1 MKLNPSD
8 TSIPKLPDSYVI
20 QPPVELAQT
29 DVFSPRFGLNGVRPL
44 VEGSADGDVV
54 TWAGYNSLLASDVSV
69 KPPAVIGV
77 YRLFPD
83 KAASAEVLTSGRA
96 ESMLNEHYIK
106 CTRYA
111 QCPPGLACIA
121 AHAQAERIHV
131 EYCNNVM
138 GPSKSYSMWNERS
151 QTVP

>member
-29 DVFSPRFGLNGVRPL
+29 DVFAPRFGLNEVTPL
-44 VEGSADGDVV
+44 VHLRGVNVKEEAWLVHTLKQSGASADGDVI
-54 TWAGYNSLLASDVSV
+54 TCAGYNSLLANDVSV

-77 YRLFPD
+77 YPLFPY

-96 ESMLNEHYIK
+96 QSTLIEHHIK
-106 CTRYA
+106 RTRYA
-111 QCPPGLACIA
+111 HQVSLVSLYMLKQNAY
-121 AHAQAERIHV
+121 V
-131 EYCNNVM
+131 
-138 GPSKSYSMWNERS
+138 
-151 QTVP
+151 